1 MSTSGRVA
9 VIGAGI
15 VGARVARELLT
26 PGPDGSPTCGGV
38 VVLTRRGDRRE
49 QLAASF
55 GRDAEVLLDDGRG
68 TVPLDVDVVVV
79 AREAGGHLDIAQAH
93 LDAGR
98 HVVST
103 SDDLDE
109 VVALLGLSARAVE
122 LGRTLVV
129 GAAMSPGLSCLL
141 AAHAATSMDRV
152 DEVHVARH
160 GVAGPACARQ
170 RLRALRGTAVDWR
183 DGEWVSRPGF
193 SGRELD
199 WFPDPIAGRD
209 CYRAELAEPQ
219 LLVPAFPSAQRVTA
233 RLAASRRD
241 RALAPFP
248 VLVPPPVEGGL
259 GATRVEL
266 RGERRGERTVVVY
279 GALDRPGIVSGA
291 VAAIAALEVLGGAV
305 APGATGLAGTGRHLE
320 MLLELTRR
328 GVRSAAF
335 EGDTG
340 SERPST
346 TQSAQDLA
354 ADAEES
360 HAE

>member
-1 MSTSGRVA
+1 MSALGRVA
-9 VIGAGI
+9 VVGAGI

-26 PGPDGSPTCGGV
+26 PRSDGSQSCEGV
-38 VVLTRRGDRRE
+38 VVLTRRADRRD

-55 GRDAEVLLDDGRG
+55 GRDAQVLLDDGDR
-68 TVPLDVDVVVV
+68 TVPDDVGVVIV
-79 AREAGGHLDIAQAH
+79 AREASGHLEVAQRQ

-103 SDDLDE
+103 SDALDE
-109 VVALLGLSARAVE
+109 VVALQRLSARAVGQ
-122 LGRTLVV
+122 GRTLVV

-152 DEVHVARH
+152 DEIHVARH

-170 RLRALRGTAVDWR
+170 RLRALRGTAVDRR

-199 WFPDPIAGRD
+199 WFPDPIGGRD

-219 LLVPAFPSAQRVTA
+219 VLVPAFPTAQRVTA
-233 RLAASRRD
+233 RLAATRRD

-259 GATRVEL
+259 GAIRVEL
-266 RGERRGERTVVVY
+266 RGERRGERAVVVY

-291 VAAIAALEVLGGAV
+291 VAAIAAIEVLGGNV

-320 MLLELTRR
+320 MLVELARR
-328 GVRSAAF
+328 GVRSAVF

-340 SERPST
+340 ADRRSTPER
-346 TQSAQDLA
+346 AQDSRRT
-354 ADAEES
+354 AEES
-360 HAE
+360 HSE